1 MPHSIPMFPVGYVR
15 TSRTTPEDDGWDSIA
30 ACIELDPLRFGPEAL
45 AGLDAFSHVE
55 VLFYFHATTG
65 EAETGARHPRGNPEW
80 PPVGIFAQRAKDRP
94 NHIGAT
100 ICRILSVHGMSLEL
114 SGLDAI
120 DGTPVLDLKPVMKDF
135 LPRGEVQEPQWAREL
150 MRNYW

>member
-1 MPHSIPMFPVGYVR
+1 MIPVGYVR
-15 TSRTTPEDDGWDSIA
+15 ASRTTPLDDGWDDVRA
-30 ACIELDPLRFGPEAL
+30 RIELDSRHFGPDAL

-55 VLFYFHATTG
+55 VLFLFHATTR
-65 EAETGARHPRGNPEW
+65 EAETGARRPRGNPDW
-80 PPVGIFAQRAKDRP
+80 PEIGIFAQRAKDRP

-100 ICRILSVHGMSLEL
+100 ICRILSVHGTSLEL

-135 LPRGEVQEPQWAREL
+135 LPRGEVLEPQWAHEL